1 MDAQQR
7 HVASLW
13 TGVLAGPF
21 AWAVDLQAR
30 FALVHYTCVNHA
42 AWIMW
47 LITLAAL
54 AVTLFGMYVGT
65 GFSPSQGRAEARPH
79 IRFMAISGLF
89 IGGMF
94 ALAIVAMGIPD
105 LFLRACD

>member
-1 MDAQQR
+1 MDAQER

-21 AWAVDLQAR
+21 AWAIDLEAR

-42 AWIMW
+42 GWIMW
-47 LITLAAL
+47 LITIAAL
-54 AVTLFGMYVGT
+54 AVTLFGLFCSWHGWREET
-65 GFSPSQGRAEARPH
+65 
-79 IRFMAISGLF
+79 RFMAIGGLF

-94 ALAIVAMGIPD
+94 ALAIVAMMIPD

>member
-1 MDAQQR
+1 MDAQER
-7 HVASLW
+7 HVASRW

-30 FALVHYTCVNHA
+30 FALVHYICVNHA
-42 AWIMW
+42 GWIMW
-47 LITLAAL
+47 LITIAAL
-54 AVTLFGMYVGT
+54 AVTLFGLLCSWWGWT
-65 GFSPSQGRAEARPH
+65 DET
-79 IRFMAISGLF
+79 RFMAIGGLF

-94 ALAIVAMGIPD
+94 ALAIVAMTIPD